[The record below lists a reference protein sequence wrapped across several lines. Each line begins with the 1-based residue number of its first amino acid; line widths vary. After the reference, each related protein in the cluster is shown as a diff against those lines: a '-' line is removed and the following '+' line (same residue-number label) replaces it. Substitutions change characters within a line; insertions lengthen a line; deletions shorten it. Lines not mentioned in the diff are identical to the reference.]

1 MHKILLVEDDSTV
14 LLFLKH
20 CLDTEGYLTM
30 TAENTATAMSWVK
43 ETRFDLAVLDLA
55 LPDGNG
61 MEICAAIKENPKTR
75 ATPVIILTGNS
86 SNNARIQSNLDAQ
99 ADLFL
104 NKPIDPGDLRKAVKK
119 MLNVSEKKKLLLR
132 SR

>member
-1 MHKILLVEDDSTV
+1 MDKILLVEDDSTV

-20 CLDTEGYLTM
+20 CLDTEGCMTV
-30 TAENTATAMSWVK
+30 TAENAKTAMSWIK
-43 ETRFDLAVLDLA
+43 ETRFDLAVLDLS

-61 MEICAAIKENPKTR
+61 MEICAAIKENPKTH

-86 SNNARIQSNLDAQ
+86 SNDVRIQSKLDAQ

-104 NKPIDPGDLRKAVKK
+104 NKPIEPGDLRKAVKK
-119 MLNVSEKKKLLLR
+119 LLGVSQAKRLLLR
-132 SR
+132 CR

>member
-30 TAENTATAMSWVK
+30 TAENAATAMSWVK